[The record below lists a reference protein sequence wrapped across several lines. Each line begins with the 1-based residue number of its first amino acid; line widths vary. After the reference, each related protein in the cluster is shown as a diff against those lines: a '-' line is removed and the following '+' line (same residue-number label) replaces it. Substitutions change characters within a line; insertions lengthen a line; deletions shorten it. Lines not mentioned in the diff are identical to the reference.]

1 MRGMYDAERSGEM
14 EMMRM
19 RGSGALGALGASL
32 AVAIEDWFS
41 LLMSRY
47 DNQKKKISKHCCSY
61 IQHRAL
67 VRAPTS
73 AQGA

>member
-1 MRGMYDAERSGEM
+1 MTWSRTSFCAENIEFMRGMYDAERSGEM

-41 LLMSRY
+41 LLISR
-47 DNQKKKISKHCCSY
+47 
-61 IQHRAL
+61 
-67 VRAPTS
+67 
-73 AQGA
+73 